1 MSGERPRRFRTSPVA
16 PCILTVSLLATIIR
30 YAVCSRLSVS
40 ANLDTVQGV
49 GASERILNK
58 RQPMGSSR
66 SRKFWLVHSV
76 RQPGSNPMRLHP
88 VASHEDLADFS
99 SALPTIDHGLIPASI
114 PLNSSRQT
122 PCTRH
127 HQARNGGPAS
137 TIKQMDRLARNA
149 QRRSSF

>member
-66 SRKFWLVHSV
+66 SRKF
-76 RQPGSNPMRLHP
+76 GS
-88 VASHEDLADFS
+88 F
-99 SALPTIDHGLIPASI
+99 I
-114 PLNSSRQT
+114 
-122 PCTRH
+122 
-127 HQARNGGPAS
+127 
-137 TIKQMDRLARNA
+137 
-149 QRRSSF
+149 RSDNQDPIRCAYTL